1 MHYLINILV
10 NTYLSLIPHSAIM
23 RSFCITSL
31 YNTSDAVFYAPSLIG
46 EKLDITAN
54 ITSYSF
60 AKEFHDYAFSIKYE
74 RVGAGIHFK
83 GTKNINEKSL
93 YVASSRELNTISM
106 GLGFTIQDRFYY
118 ELSSKSFGILA
129 SVSNKTSELL
139 YGATTLLDLS
149 GQTFTTSLF
158 ASFNSSFGVTHLNL
172 TITDGIK
179 SFSIAQDL
187 SIFPLI
193 NLSFGSTNY
202 PSCYFVGLFLKNYI
216 KPLINFRYLP
226 DLGFVTT
233 SGIEYTF

>member
-1 MHYLINILV
+1 MHSLINILLFS
-10 NTYLSLIPHSAIM
+10 YFSLIPHSAIM

-46 EKLDITAN
+46 EKLDVTMN
-54 ITSYSF
+54 ITTYSF
-60 AKEFHDYAFSIKYE
+60 AKEFHDYAFSINYE
-74 RVGAGIHFK
+74 RVGAGFHFK

-106 GLGFTIQDRFYY
+106 GLGFMIKDRFYY
-118 ELSSKSFGILA
+118 EINSSSLGLLA
-129 SVSNKTSELL
+129 SVSNKSSDIL

-149 GQTFTTSLF
+149 GKTSTTSLF
-158 ASFNSSFGVTHLNL
+158 VSFKSSFGVTHLNL

-187 SIFPLI
+187 SILPLI